1 MSNWAMKKCLFLWQ
15 RNFCTPPRN
24 TLIMA
29 FSFFTAYY
37 FLEEGVVVV
46 VVPWVGICSPL
57 SYKTFTDHAAY
68 QYCILV
74 FAAVL
79 TNYLI
84 VRPSH
89 VQWKSSMEDERLIAV
104 FAKELLMGLA
114 CKKYGRIIRWMS
126 IRSAFCRLISWY
138 DAVVIK

>member
-1 MSNWAMKKCLFLWQ
+1 MMEHLFLWQ
-15 RNFCTPPRN
+15 RNFPPGN

-37 FLEEGVVVV
+37 FSKERAVVVDFV
-46 VVPWVGICSPL
+46 WVRICSL
-57 SYKTFTDHAAY
+57 LLYQIFTARAAY

-104 FAKELLMGLA
+104 VAKELLMGVA
-114 CKKYGRIIRWMS
+114 CKYYRRIIWWMS
-126 IRSAFCRLISWY
+126 IRSAFWRLISWH
-138 DAVVIK
+138 DAVIIK